1 MHLKEEK
8 RYTSFGR
15 IKNNK
20 QAPVVLGVINS
31 VKNDWQLLI
40 TTE

>member
-1 MHLKEEK
+1 MRLKEEK

-20 QAPVVLGVINS
+20 PEPVFGVINS
-31 VKNDWQLLI
+31 VIKD
-40 TTE
+40 